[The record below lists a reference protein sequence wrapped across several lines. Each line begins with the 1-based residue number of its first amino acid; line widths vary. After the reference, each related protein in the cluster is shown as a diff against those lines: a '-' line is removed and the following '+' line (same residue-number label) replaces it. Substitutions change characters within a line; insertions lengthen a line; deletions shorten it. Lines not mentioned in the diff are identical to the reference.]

1 MNLSCYFKAGGVLLS
16 NGFAGIDPRHA
27 GGGRYMTPKEKLIE
41 SIIRL
46 LNQADE
52 RRLQAIY
59 QFVLNIIK

>member
-1 MNLSCYFKAGGVLLS
+1 
-16 NGFAGIDPRHA
+16 
-27 GGGRYMTPKEKLIE
+27 MTPKEKLIE